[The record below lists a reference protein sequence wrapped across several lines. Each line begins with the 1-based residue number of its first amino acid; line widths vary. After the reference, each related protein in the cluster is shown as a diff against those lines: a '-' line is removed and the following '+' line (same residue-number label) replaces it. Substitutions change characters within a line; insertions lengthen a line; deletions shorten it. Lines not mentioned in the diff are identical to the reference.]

1 MLRVREPRA
10 GLGSGGILVIV
21 VDGGFQIHGPVLAV
35 LRYPDPCRQA
45 HDDDQGEQQQR
56 QENGEGQTGLP
67 SKLKATP
74 PMAKADKLRA
84 PATRA

>member
-1 MLRVREPRA
+1 MLRVRDPRA
-10 GLGSGGILVIV
+10 GLGSGGVLVIV
-21 VDGGFQIHGPVLAV
+21 VDDGFQIHGLVLAV
-35 LRYPDPCRQA
+35 LRYIDPCRQA
-45 HDDDQGEQQQR
+45 HGDDQGEQQQR
-56 QENGEGQTGLP
+56 QENGETGLP